1 MAQEHDLF
9 DDIIEISKGFD
20 FLKNPLGGVT
30 DALDPSA
37 PQWNPADYK
46 ERPRGNTIPCLTC
59 KNEKSGCTAC
69 MDVCPVNAI
78 EVEEDAIEILDSCRK
93 CGLCAAACPTE
104 AIISPRLAPKNLYDD
119 IVSAGT
125 SHETAYVTCTR
136 ALKRMPRENEVVVA
150 CVGDITAE
158 TCFSVLADYPNVSV
172 YLPLGV
178 CDKCRNTGGEDI
190 LGEAIAK
197 AEEWAGTGMGLEV
210 DPKSLKC
217 HKRREYERKEYM
229 EKIARTTGLTVTK
242 LNPATAALAS
252 VTQKL
257 KAHRHQIT
265 QLERT
270 LNTMCGTTTTK
281 RRRSLTHGRQLVLST
296 LQNHPELAQNMQVS
310 TPECDF
316 DKCTS
321 CGECVNVCPTFACD
335 LVGSG
340 RFALESTYCLGCG
353 ACVKVCPEHALK
365 LVKHDA
371 SNLVVVDPE
380 AEEKAAQKAKAHEEA
395 EKVKAE
401 KGSDLKYLVGTM
413 IEIPRAALTAD
424 EIAKEAEFFSFGT
437 NDLTQMTFGFSR
449 DDAGSFLPSYYE
461 KQIFDNDPFER
472 IDQIGVGKLVDMAVK
487 LGRAT
492 RPDIHLGICGEH
504 GGEPSSV
511 EFCHRVGLD
520 YVSCSPYRVP
530 IARMAAAQAQIKNP
544 RA

>member
-119 IVSAGT
+119 IVSAAT

-158 TCFSVLADYPNVSV
+158 TWFSVLADYPNVSV

-178 CDKCRNTGGEDI
+178 CDKCRNIGGEDI

-197 AEEWAGTGMGLEV
+197 AEEWSGTGVGLEV

-229 EKIARTTGLTVTK
+229 DKIARTTGLTVTK

-365 LVKHDA
+365 LVEHDA

-395 EKVKAE
+395 EKVKARQR
-401 KGSDLKYLVGTM
+401 KSST
-413 IEIPRAALTAD
+413 RCSTRWR
-424 EIAKEAEFFSFGT
+424 S
-437 NDLTQMTFGFSR
+437 SR
-449 DDAGSFLPSYYE
+449 TS
-461 KQIFDNDPFER
+461 
-472 IDQIGVGKLVDMAVK
+472 
-487 LGRAT
+487 
-492 RPDIHLGICGEH
+492 
-504 GGEPSSV
+504 
-511 EFCHRVGLD
+511 
-520 YVSCSPYRVP
+520 
-530 IARMAAAQAQIKNP
+530 
-544 RA
+544 

>member
-119 IVSAGT
+119 IVSAAT

-158 TCFSVLADYPNVSV
+158 TWFSVLADYPNVSV

-190 LGEAIAK
+190 LGEAIAT

-229 EKIARTTGLTVTK
+229 DKIARTTGLTVTK

-321 CGECVNVCPTFACD
+321 CGECVNVCPTIACD

-365 LVKHDA
+365 LVEHDA

-401 KGSDLKYLVGTM
+401 AKAKLDKMLDQVEKL
-413 IEIPRAALTAD
+413 AD
-424 EIAKEAEFFSFGT
+424 
-437 NDLTQMTFGFSR
+437 
-449 DDAGSFLPSYYE
+449 
-461 KQIFDNDPFER
+461 
-472 IDQIGVGKLVDMAVK
+472 
-487 LGRAT
+487 
-492 RPDIHLGICGEH
+492 
-504 GGEPSSV
+504 
-511 EFCHRVGLD
+511 
-520 YVSCSPYRVP
+520 
-530 IARMAAAQAQIKNP
+530 
-544 RA
+544 

>member
-78 EVEEDAIEILDSCRK
+78 EVEEDSIEILDSCRK

-119 IVSAGT
+119 IVSAAT

-158 TCFSVLADYPNVSV
+158 TWFSVLADYPNVSV

-178 CDKCRNTGGEDI
+178 CDKCHNTGGEDI

-197 AEEWAGTGMGLEV
+197 AEEWSGTGMGLEV

-217 HKRREYERKEYM
+217 HKLREYERKEYM

-296 LQNHPELAQNMQVS
+296 LQNHPELAQNIQVS
-310 TPECDF
+310 TPKCDF
-316 DKCTS
+316 DKCTW
-321 CGECVNVCPTFACD
+321 
-335 LVGSG
+335 
-340 RFALESTYCLGCG
+340 
-353 ACVKVCPEHALK
+353 
-365 LVKHDA
+365 
-371 SNLVVVDPE
+371 E
-380 AEEKAAQKAKAHEEA
+380 A
-395 EKVKAE
+395 
-401 KGSDLKYLVGTM
+401 
-413 IEIPRAALTAD
+413 AALRWSPR
-424 EIAKEAEFFSFGT
+424 IAWVAEPA
-437 NDLTQMTFGFSR
+437 SR
-449 DDAGSFLPSYYE
+449 CAPSM
-461 KQIFDNDPFER
+461 R
-472 IDQIGVGKLVDMAVK
+472 SSL
-487 LGRAT
+487 LSTT
-492 RPDIHLGICGEH
+492 RPIWSSSIPKPRKRPPRRRRLTKKLRRSRPKQR
-504 GGEPSSV
+504 PSST
-511 EFCHRVGLD
+511 R
-520 YVSCSPYRVP
+520 CSIRWRSSRTSQRALSLLHLRRRGVRIRPD
-530 IARMAAAQAQIKNP
+530 AAAALYL
-544 RA
+544 

>member
-119 IVSAGT
+119 IVSAAT

-158 TCFSVLADYPNVSV
+158 TWFSVLADFPNVSV

-190 LGEAIAK
+190 LGEAIAT

-217 HKRREYERKEYM
+217 HKLREYERKEYM
-229 EKIARTTGLTVTK
+229 EKIARTTEMTVS
-242 LNPATAALAS
+242 ATQDAP
-252 VTQKL
+252 VF
-257 KAHRHQIT
+257 
-265 QLERT
+265 
-270 LNTMCGTTTTK
+270 
-281 RRRSLTHGRQLVLST
+281 ST
-296 LQNHPELAQNMQVS
+296 SAQ
-310 TPECDF
+310 P
-316 DKCTS
+316 
-321 CGECVNVCPTFACD
+321 
-335 LVGSG
+335 
-340 RFALESTYCLGCG
+340 
-353 ACVKVCPEHALK
+353 
-365 LVKHDA
+365 
-371 SNLVVVDPE
+371 
-380 AEEKAAQKAKAHEEA
+380 
-395 EKVKAE
+395 
-401 KGSDLKYLVGTM
+401 
-413 IEIPRAALTAD
+413 
-424 EIAKEAEFFSFGT
+424 
-437 NDLTQMTFGFSR
+437 
-449 DDAGSFLPSYYE
+449 
-461 KQIFDNDPFER
+461 
-472 IDQIGVGKLVDMAVK
+472 
-487 LGRAT
+487 
-492 RPDIHLGICGEH
+492 
-504 GGEPSSV
+504 
-511 EFCHRVGLD
+511 
-520 YVSCSPYRVP
+520 
-530 IARMAAAQAQIKNP
+530 
-544 RA
+544 

>member
-78 EVEEDAIEILDSCRK
+78 EVEEDSIEILDSCRK
-93 CGLCAAACPTE
+93 CGLCAATCPTE
-104 AIISPRLAPKNLYDD
+104 AIISPRLAPKNVYDD
-119 IVSAGT
+119 IVSAAT

-158 TCFSVLADYPNVSV
+158 TWFSVLADYPNVSV

-197 AEEWAGTGMGLEV
+197 AEEWSGTGMGLEV

-340 RFALESTYCLGCG
+340 RFALEST
-353 ACVKVCPEHALK
+353 
-365 LVKHDA
+365 
-371 SNLVVVDPE
+371 
-380 AEEKAAQKAKAHEEA
+380 
-395 EKVKAE
+395 
-401 KGSDLKYLVGTM
+401 
-413 IEIPRAALTAD
+413 
-424 EIAKEAEFFSFGT
+424 
-437 NDLTQMTFGFSR
+437 
-449 DDAGSFLPSYYE
+449 
-461 KQIFDNDPFER
+461 
-472 IDQIGVGKLVDMAVK
+472 
-487 LGRAT
+487 
-492 RPDIHLGICGEH
+492 
-504 GGEPSSV
+504 
-511 EFCHRVGLD
+511 
-520 YVSCSPYRVP
+520 
-530 IARMAAAQAQIKNP
+530 
-544 RA
+544 

>member
-1 MAQEHDLF
+1 
-9 DDIIEISKGFD
+9 
-20 FLKNPLGGVT
+20 
-30 DALDPSA
+30 
-37 PQWNPADYK
+37 
-46 ERPRGNTIPCLTC
+46 
-59 KNEKSGCTAC
+59 
-69 MDVCPVNAI
+69 
-78 EVEEDAIEILDSCRK
+78 
-93 CGLCAAACPTE
+93 
-104 AIISPRLAPKNLYDD
+104 
-119 IVSAGT
+119 
-125 SHETAYVTCTR
+125 
-136 ALKRMPRENEVVVA
+136 MPRENEVVVA

-158 TCFSVLADYPNVSV
+158 TWFSVLADYPNVSV

-197 AEEWAGTGMGLEV
+197 AEEWSGTGMGLEV

-365 LVKHDA
+365 LVEHDA

-395 EKVKAE
+395 QKVKAE
-401 KGSDLKYLVGTM
+401 AKAKLDKMLDQVEKL
-413 IEIPRAALTAD
+413 AD
-424 EIAKEAEFFSFGT
+424 
-437 NDLTQMTFGFSR
+437 
-449 DDAGSFLPSYYE
+449 
-461 KQIFDNDPFER
+461 
-472 IDQIGVGKLVDMAVK
+472 
-487 LGRAT
+487 
-492 RPDIHLGICGEH
+492 
-504 GGEPSSV
+504 
-511 EFCHRVGLD
+511 
-520 YVSCSPYRVP
+520 
-530 IARMAAAQAQIKNP
+530 
-544 RA
+544 

>member
-93 CGLCAAACPTE
+93 CGLCAAGCPTE

-119 IVSAGT
+119 IVSAAT

-158 TCFSVLADYPNVSV
+158 TWFSVLADYPNVSV

-190 LGEAIAK
+190 LGEAIAT

-210 DPKSLKC
+210 DSKSLKC

-365 LVKHDA
+365 LVEHDA

-401 KGSDLKYLVGTM
+401 AKAKLDKMLDQVEKL
-413 IEIPRAALTAD
+413 AD
-424 EIAKEAEFFSFGT
+424 
-437 NDLTQMTFGFSR
+437 
-449 DDAGSFLPSYYE
+449 
-461 KQIFDNDPFER
+461 
-472 IDQIGVGKLVDMAVK
+472 
-487 LGRAT
+487 
-492 RPDIHLGICGEH
+492 
-504 GGEPSSV
+504 
-511 EFCHRVGLD
+511 
-520 YVSCSPYRVP
+520 
-530 IARMAAAQAQIKNP
+530 
-544 RA
+544 

>member
-1 MAQEHDLF
+1 MAENRDLLDEF
-9 DDIIEISKGFD
+9 IDI
-20 FLKNPLGGVT
+20 KN
-30 DALDPSA
+30 DWQALSNPVSDVANALSA
-37 PQWNPADYK
+37 NPEEVKTWNPADYK
-46 ERPRGNTIPCLTC
+46 ERPRASANSCVSC
-59 KNEKSGCTAC
+59 KSGNENACTLC
-69 MDVCPVNAI
+69 RDVCPVKAI
-78 EVEEDAIEILDSCRK
+78 DMSEGGIEIADTCRK
-93 CGLCAAACPTE
+93 CGLCSAACPSESFT
-104 AIISPRLAPKNLYDD
+104 AFQITPRKLYDR
-119 IVSAGT
+119 IVRAAT
-125 SHETAYVTCTR
+125 AFEHAYVTCTR
-136 ALKRMPRENEVVVA
+136 SLGRMPEGNEVVLP
-150 CVGDITAE
+150 CVGCVPTEVWYAI
-158 TCFSVLADYPNVSV
+158 LADYSNVSV

-190 LGEAIAK
+190 LGEAIAT
-197 AEEWAGTGMGLEV
+197 AEEWSGTGMGLEV

-365 LVKHDA
+365 LVEHDA

-401 KGSDLKYLVGTM
+401 AKAKLDKMLDQVEKL
-413 IEIPRAALTAD
+413 AD
-424 EIAKEAEFFSFGT
+424 
-437 NDLTQMTFGFSR
+437 
-449 DDAGSFLPSYYE
+449 
-461 KQIFDNDPFER
+461 
-472 IDQIGVGKLVDMAVK
+472 
-487 LGRAT
+487 
-492 RPDIHLGICGEH
+492 
-504 GGEPSSV
+504 
-511 EFCHRVGLD
+511 
-520 YVSCSPYRVP
+520 
-530 IARMAAAQAQIKNP
+530 
-544 RA
+544 

>member
-78 EVEEDAIEILDSCRK
+78 EVEEDSIEILDSCRK

-119 IVSAGT
+119 IVSAAT

-158 TCFSVLADYPNVSV
+158 TWFSVLADYPNVSV

-197 AEEWAGTGMGLEV
+197 AEWSGTGMGLEV

-229 EKIARTTGLTVTK
+229 DKIARTTGLTVTK

-296 LQNHPELAQNMQVS
+296 LQNHPELAQNMQVG

-316 DKCTS
+316 DKCIVRRVRQRVPHVCLRFGGKRSLCTGVHVLPRLRS
-321 CGECVNVCPTFACD
+321 LRQVCPD
-335 LVGSG
+335 
-340 RFALESTYCLGCG
+340 
-353 ACVKVCPEHALK
+353 HALK
-365 LVKHDA
+365 LVEHDA
-371 SNLVVVDPE
+371 SIWSLSTPRPR
-380 AEEKAAQKAKAHEEA
+380 KAAQKAKAHEEA
-395 EKVKAE
+395 QKAKAE
-401 KGSDLKYLVGTM
+401 AKAKLDKMLDQVEKL
-413 IEIPRAALTAD
+413 AD
-424 EIAKEAEFFSFGT
+424 
-437 NDLTQMTFGFSR
+437 
-449 DDAGSFLPSYYE
+449 
-461 KQIFDNDPFER
+461 
-472 IDQIGVGKLVDMAVK
+472 
-487 LGRAT
+487 
-492 RPDIHLGICGEH
+492 
-504 GGEPSSV
+504 
-511 EFCHRVGLD
+511 
-520 YVSCSPYRVP
+520 
-530 IARMAAAQAQIKNP
+530 
-544 RA
+544 

>member
-119 IVSAGT
+119 IVSAAT

-158 TCFSVLADYPNVSV
+158 TWFSVLADYPNVSV

-190 LGEAIAK
+190 LGEAIAT

-281 RRRSLTHGRQLVLST
+281 RRRTLTHGRQLVLST

-321 CGECVNVCPTFACD
+321 CGECVNVCPRLPAIWWEAAA
-335 LVGSG
+335 LHWSPRIVWVAEPAS
-340 RFALESTYCLGCG
+340 RFVPNMRSSW
-353 ACVKVCPEHALK
+353 
-365 LVKHDA
+365 
-371 SNLVVVDPE
+371 SN
-380 AEEKAAQKAKAHEEA
+380 
-395 EKVKAE
+395 
-401 KGSDLKYLVGTM
+401 TM
-413 IEIPRAALTAD
+413 RPIWSSSIPRPRKRPPRRRRLT
-424 EIAKEAEFFSFGT
+424 KKLRRSRPRQRKSST
-437 NDLTQMTFGFSR
+437 RCSTRWKSSQTSR
-449 DDAGSFLPSYYE
+449 DPNLCFIRA
-461 KQIFDNDPFER
+461 
-472 IDQIGVGKLVDMAVK
+472 AVAS
-487 LGRAT
+487 G
-492 RPDIHLGICGEH
+492 
-504 GGEPSSV
+504 
-511 EFCHRVGLD
+511 F
-520 YVSCSPYRVP
+520 
-530 IARMAAAQAQIKNP
+530 AQMLRRRYTYAV
-544 RA
+544 